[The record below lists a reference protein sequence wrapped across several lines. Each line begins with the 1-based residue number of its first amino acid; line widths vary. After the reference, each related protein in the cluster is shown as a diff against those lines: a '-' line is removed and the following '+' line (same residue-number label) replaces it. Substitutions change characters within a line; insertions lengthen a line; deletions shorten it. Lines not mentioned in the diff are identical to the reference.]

1 VPLVFKGHFR
11 LNKIDKKLTIFGF
24 IFFNFIIMGR
34 IKSEYPVGEFR
45 IRRKPNAKGEVVIYL
60 TYNVNSVA
68 IPRSTG
74 VRINPADWDDKKCMI
89 RLKNPNAARLNNQL
103 KQCRDEID
111 ERIQKYDGLITP
123 QVLADL
129 MDGKYETQISEP
141 KDVDFIKFAQEYHK
155 RRYDL
160 QKIAYSTYYNGSL
173 FIQQFQRFIAAET
186 GEGIILISN
195 LSLDLIERYKAFRLK
210 KGNTKEGINKM
221 LTPLFKAVEYAK
233 DNELLSIKVASTITT
248 AYFDIK
254 QRKYKSEVESG
265 DIHYLTPEQL
275 NAFINLY
282 DKVLQD
288 RTREIMDM
296 FLFSFHACGLRVSDI
311 ITLEWSHIDWK
322 ACEIGKNLFKG
333 NVAHTIPLT
342 EPAIAILKR
351 WQKKQYNKRFVF
363 DLLPENYDLTN
374 EADLDMRRKSKN
386 RTIQVSLNAL
396 GYKIG
401 LPFNLTMHVARH
413 TFAVMALNRGISL
426 HMISQL
432 LGHGSIITTE
442 KVYAQFLPDTI
453 NDAVRNQLAFG
464 SFTPSV

>member
-1 VPLVFKGHFR
+1 M
-11 LNKIDKKLTIFGF
+11 DF
-24 IFFNFIIMGR
+24 IFFNFIMGR

-45 IRRKPNAKGEVVIYL
+45 IRKKPNAKGEVTIYL

-68 IPRSTG
+68 VPRSTG
-74 VRINPADWDDKKCMI
+74 VRINPVDWDDKKCII
-89 RLKNPNAARLNNQL
+89 RCKNPNATRLNNQL

-111 ERIQKYDGLITP
+111 KRIFNYNGVITP

-129 MDGKYETQISEP
+129 MDGKYEMRTSQP
-141 KDVDFIKFAQEYHK
+141 KNVDFIQFAQDYHK

-173 FIQQFQRFIAAET
+173 YIKQFQCFIADET
-186 GEGIILISN
+186 GEGIIPISN
-195 LSLDLIERYKAFRLK
+195 LSLDIIERYKAFRLK

-233 DNELLSIKVASTITT
+233 DNEILSIKTAATITT

-254 QRKYKSEVESG
+254 QRKYNSEVESG
-265 DIHYLTPEQL
+265 DIHYLTPDQL
-275 NAFINLY
+275 NAFVNLY

-322 ACEIGKNLFKG
+322 ACEISKNLFKG

-342 EPAIAILKR
+342 EPAIVILKR
-351 WQKKQYNKRFVF
+351 WQSKNYNKRFVF
-363 DLLPENYDLTN
+363 DLLPENYNLTN

-396 GYKIG
+396 GFKIG
-401 LPFNLTMHVARH
+401 LPFSLTMHVARH

-453 NDAVRNQLAFG
+453 NDTVRNQLIFG
-464 SFTPSV
+464 SFAPTV

>member
-1 VPLVFKGHFR
+1 
-11 LNKIDKKLTIFGF
+11 
-24 IFFNFIIMGR
+24 MGR
-34 IKSEYPVGEFR
+34 IKSEYPTGIFAAR
-45 IRRKPNAKGEVVIYL
+45 HKPNAKGEITIYL
-60 TYNVNSVA
+60 VYYVNGEGV
-68 IPRSTG
+68 PRSTG
-74 VRINPADWDDKKCMI
+74 IRVNFAGWDKVKGRV
-89 RLKNPNAARLNNQL
+89 RLKNPNAGRLNDRL
-103 KQCRDEID
+103 KECRDKID
-111 ERIQKYDGLITP
+111 AQIREYDGPLTP
-123 QVLADL
+123 KILADI
-129 MDGKYETQISEP
+129 MDGKYEVNVTLSKNSDYIQ
-141 KDVDFIKFAQEYHK
+141 FAREYHK
-155 RRYDL
+155 RRYEL
-160 QKIAYSTYYNGSL
+160 QKISYSTFYNGDL
-173 FIQQFQRFIAAET
+173 YITQFGKFVAEVT
-186 GEGIILISN
+186 GKKTIRICDLT
-195 LSLDLIERYKAFRLK
+195 LDLFERYKAFRLQ
-210 KGNTKEGINKM
+210 KGNTKEGVNKM
-221 LTPLFKAVEYAK
+221 LTPLFKAVSYAK
-233 DNELLSIKVASTITT
+233 DNELLSIKVASTITSS
-248 AYFDIK
+248 YFDLK
-254 QRKYKSEVESG
+254 QRKYRSEVEDG
-265 DIHYLTPEQL
+265 NIHYLTPEQL

-351 WQKKQYNKRFVF
+351 WQQKQYNKRFVF

>member
-1 VPLVFKGHFR
+1 M
-11 LNKIDKKLTIFGF
+11 TIFGF

-186 GEGIILISN
+186 GESVILISN

-363 DLLPENYDLTN
+363 DLLPENYDLRN

>member
-1 VPLVFKGHFR
+1 
-11 LNKIDKKLTIFGF
+11 
-24 IFFNFIIMGR
+24 MGR

-233 DNELLSIKVASTITT
+233 DNELLS
-248 AYFDIK
+248 
-254 QRKYKSEVESG
+254 
-265 DIHYLTPEQL
+265 L
-275 NAFINLY
+275 
-282 DKVLQD
+282 
-288 RTREIMDM
+288 
-296 FLFSFHACGLRVSDI
+296 VS
-311 ITLEWSHIDWK
+311 
-322 ACEIGKNLFKG
+322 
-333 NVAHTIPLT
+333 
-342 EPAIAILKR
+342 R
-351 WQKKQYNKRFVF
+351 
-363 DLLPENYDLTN
+363 
-374 EADLDMRRKSKN
+374 
-386 RTIQVSLNAL
+386 
-396 GYKIG
+396 
-401 LPFNLTMHVARH
+401 
-413 TFAVMALNRGISL
+413 
-426 HMISQL
+426 
-432 LGHGSIITTE
+432 
-442 KVYAQFLPDTI
+442 
-453 NDAVRNQLAFG
+453 
-464 SFTPSV
+464 

>member
-1 VPLVFKGHFR
+1 
-11 LNKIDKKLTIFGF
+11 
-24 IFFNFIIMGR
+24 MGR

>member
-1 VPLVFKGHFR
+1 
-11 LNKIDKKLTIFGF
+11 
-24 IFFNFIIMGR
+24 MGR

-401 LPFNLTMHVARH
+401 LPFKLTMHVSRH

>member
-1 VPLVFKGHFR
+1 
-11 LNKIDKKLTIFGF
+11 
-24 IFFNFIIMGR
+24 MGR
-34 IKSEYPVGEFR
+34 IKSEYPVGEVR

>member
-1 VPLVFKGHFR
+1 
-11 LNKIDKKLTIFGF
+11 
-24 IFFNFIIMGR
+24 MGR

-296 FLFSFHACGLRVSDI
+296 FLFSFHTCGLRVSDI

>member
-1 VPLVFKGHFR
+1 
-11 LNKIDKKLTIFGF
+11 
-24 IFFNFIIMGR
+24 MGR

-254 QRKYKSEVESG
+254 QCKYKSEVESG

>member
-1 VPLVFKGHFR
+1 
-11 LNKIDKKLTIFGF
+11 LTIFGF

>member
-1 VPLVFKGHFR
+1 M
-11 LNKIDKKLTIFGF
+11 TIFGF

-296 FLFSFHACGLRVSDI
+296 FLFSFHTCGLRVSDI

>member
-1 VPLVFKGHFR
+1 
-11 LNKIDKKLTIFGF
+11 
-24 IFFNFIIMGR
+24 MGR

-401 LPFNLTMHVARH
+401 LPFNLTMHVGRH

>member
-1 VPLVFKGHFR
+1 
-11 LNKIDKKLTIFGF
+11 
-24 IFFNFIIMGR
+24 MGR

-186 GEGIILISN
+186 GESVILISN

-363 DLLPENYDLTN
+363 DLLPENYDLRN

>member
-1 VPLVFKGHFR
+1 
-11 LNKIDKKLTIFGF
+11 
-24 IFFNFIIMGR
+24 MGR

-45 IRRKPNAKGEVVIYL
+45 IRKKPNAKGEVVIYL

-103 KQCRDEID
+103 KQCRDKID

-141 KDVDFIKFAQEYHK
+141 KDVDFIKFAQDYHK

-195 LSLDLIERYKAFRLK
+195 LSLDLFERYKAFRLK

-275 NAFINLY
+275 NTFINLY

-363 DLLPENYDLTN
+363 DLLPENYDLRN

-432 LGHGSIITTE
+432 LGHGSIVTTE

>member
-1 VPLVFKGHFR
+1 
-11 LNKIDKKLTIFGF
+11 
-24 IFFNFIIMGR
+24 MGR

-426 HMISQL
+426 HMISQ
-432 LGHGSIITTE
+432 

>member
-1 VPLVFKGHFR
+1 
-11 LNKIDKKLTIFGF
+11 
-24 IFFNFIIMGR
+24 MGR

-45 IRRKPNAKGEVVIYL
+45 IRKKPNAKGEVVIYL

-103 KQCRDEID
+103 KQCRDKID

-129 MDGKYETQISEP
+129 MDGKYETQISEL
-141 KDVDFIKFAQEYHK
+141 KDVDFIKFAQDYHK

-195 LSLDLIERYKAFRLK
+195 LSLDLFERYKAFRLK

-275 NAFINLY
+275 NTFINLY

-363 DLLPENYDLTN
+363 DLLPENYDLRN

-432 LGHGSIITTE
+432 LGHGSIVTTE

>member
-1 VPLVFKGHFR
+1 MGR
-11 LNKIDKKLTIFGF
+11 LKSECPSG
-24 IFFNFIIMGR
+24 NFIVR
-34 IKSEYPVGEFR
+34 T
-45 IRRKPNAKGEVVIYL
+45 KPNAKGEVAIYL
-60 TYNVNSVA
+60 IYYINGVPVT
-68 IPRSTG
+68 RSTG
-74 VRINPADWDDKKCMI
+74 VRVNLADWDPKKGMV
-89 RLKNPNAARLNNQL
+89 RLKSPDATRLNNQL
-103 KQCRDEID
+103 RQFRADID
-111 ERIQKYDGLITP
+111 KRIRKYDGTITL

-129 MDGKYETQISEP
+129 IDRKYEMQISQP
-141 KDVDFIKFAQEYHK
+141 KNVDFIQFAQDYHK

-173 FIQQFQRFIAAET
+173 YIKQFQCFIADET
-186 GEGIILISN
+186 GEGIIPISN
-195 LSLDLIERYKAFRLK
+195 LTLDLFERYKAFRLK

-363 DLLPENYDLTN
+363 DLLPENYDLKN

-464 SFTPSV
+464 SFTPSA

>member
-1 VPLVFKGHFR
+1 
-11 LNKIDKKLTIFGF
+11 
-24 IFFNFIIMGR
+24 MGR

-45 IRRKPNAKGEVVIYL
+45 IRKKPNAKGEVVIYL

-74 VRINPADWDDKKCMI
+74 VRINLADWDDKKRMI

-111 ERIQKYDGLITP
+111 ERIQKYDGPITP

-129 MDGKYETQISEP
+129 MDGKYEMQISEP
-141 KDVDFIKFAQEYHK
+141 KDVDFIQFAQEYHK

-173 FIQQFQRFIAAET
+173 YIQQFQRFIAAET
-186 GEGIILISN
+186 GESAILISN

-210 KGNTKEGINKM
+210 KGNTKEGVNKM

-282 DKVLQD
+282 DKVLHD

>member
-1 VPLVFKGHFR
+1 
-11 LNKIDKKLTIFGF
+11 
-24 IFFNFIIMGR
+24 MGR

-401 LPFNLTMHVARH
+401 LPFNLTMHTARH

>member
-1 VPLVFKGHFR
+1 
-11 LNKIDKKLTIFGF
+11 
-24 IFFNFIIMGR
+24 MGR

-45 IRRKPNAKGEVVIYL
+45 IRKKPNAKGEVVIYL

-103 KQCRDEID
+103 KQCRDKID

-141 KDVDFIKFAQEYHK
+141 KDVDFIKFAQDYHK

-195 LSLDLIERYKAFRLK
+195 LSLDLFERYKAFRLK

-233 DNELLSIKVASTITT
+233 DNELLSIKGASTITT

-351 WQKKQYNKRFVF
+351 WQKSNITSVSF
-363 DLLPENYDLTN
+363 LTCYP
-374 EADLDMRRKSKN
+374 KI
-386 RTIQVSLNAL
+386 TI
-396 GYKIG
+396 
-401 LPFNLTMHVARH
+401 
-413 TFAVMALNRGISL
+413 
-426 HMISQL
+426 
-432 LGHGSIITTE
+432 
-442 KVYAQFLPDTI
+442 
-453 NDAVRNQLAFG
+453 
-464 SFTPSV
+464 

>member
-1 VPLVFKGHFR
+1 MPLVFKGDFR

-45 IRRKPNAKGEVVIYL
+45 IRKKPNAKGEVVIYL

-103 KQCRDEID
+103 KQCRDKID

-141 KDVDFIKFAQEYHK
+141 KDVDFIKFAQDYHK

-195 LSLDLIERYKAFRLK
+195 LSLDLFERYKAFRLK

-233 DNELLSIKVASTITT
+233 DNELLSIKGASTITT

-363 DLLPENYDLTN
+363 DLLPENYDLRN

>member
-1 VPLVFKGHFR
+1 
-11 LNKIDKKLTIFGF
+11 
-24 IFFNFIIMGR
+24 MGR

-60 TYNVNSVA
+60 TYTVNSVA

>member
-1 VPLVFKGHFR
+1 MPLVFKGHFR

>member
-1 VPLVFKGHFR
+1 M
-11 LNKIDKKLTIFGF
+11 DF
-24 IFFNFIIMGR
+24 IFVNLILIMGR

-45 IRRKPNAKGEVVIYL
+45 IRKKPNAKGEVVIYL

-68 IPRSTG
+68 VPRSTG
-74 VRINPADWDDKKCMI
+74 VRIKPADWDDKKCMV
-89 RLKNPNAARLNNQL
+89 RLKNPNATRLNTQL
-103 KQCRDEID
+103 KQCRDVID
-111 ERIQKYDGLITP
+111 ERIQKYDGTITP

-129 MDGKYETQISEP
+129 IDGKYETRLSEP
-141 KDVDFIKFAQEYHK
+141 KDVDFITFAQEYYK

-173 FIQQFQRFIAAET
+173 FIQQFQRFIADET
-186 GEGIILISN
+186 GEGTIPISN
-195 LSLDLIERYKAFRLK
+195 LSLDLFERYKAFRLQ
-210 KGNTKEGINKM
+210 KGNTKEGVNKM
-221 LTPLFKAVEYAK
+221 LTPLFKAVSYAK
-233 DNELLSIKVASTITT
+233 DNELLSIKVASTITNS
-248 AYFDIK
+248 YFDLK
-254 QRKYKSEVESG
+254 QRKYRSKVEDS
-265 DIHYLTPEQL
+265 DIHYLTPDQL
-275 NAFINLY
+275 SAFINLY
-282 DKVLQD
+282 DTVLHD

-342 EPAIAILKR
+342 ESAMAILKR
-351 WQKKQYNKRFVF
+351 WQKKKYNKRFVF
-363 DLLPENYDLTN
+363 DLLPEDYDLAD
-374 EADLDMRRKSKN
+374 EADLDIRRKSKN
-386 RTIQVSLNAL
+386 RTLQVSLNAL

-401 LPFNLTMHVARH
+401 LSFNLTMHVARH

-442 KVYAQFLPDTI
+442 KVYAQFLPNTI
-453 NDAVRNQLAFG
+453 NDTVRNQLAFG
-464 SFTPSV
+464 SFAPTV

>member
-1 VPLVFKGHFR
+1 MS
-11 LNKIDKKLTIFGF
+11 
-24 IFFNFIIMGR
+24 FIIMGR

>member
-1 VPLVFKGHFR
+1 
-11 LNKIDKKLTIFGF
+11 
-24 IFFNFIIMGR
+24 MGR

-45 IRRKPNAKGEVVIYL
+45 IRKKPNAKGEVVIYL

-103 KQCRDEID
+103 KQCRDKID

-141 KDVDFIKFAQEYHK
+141 KDVDFIKFAQDYHK

-195 LSLDLIERYKAFRLK
+195 LSLDLFERYKAFRLK

-233 DNELLSIKVASTITT
+233 DNELLSIKGASTITT

-363 DLLPENYDLTN
+363 DLLPENYDLRN

>member
-1 VPLVFKGHFR
+1 
-11 LNKIDKKLTIFGF
+11 
-24 IFFNFIIMGR
+24 MGR

-45 IRRKPNAKGEVVIYL
+45 IRRKPNARGEVVIYL

-233 DNELLSIKVASTITT
+233 DNELLS
-248 AYFDIK
+248 
-254 QRKYKSEVESG
+254 
-265 DIHYLTPEQL
+265 L
-275 NAFINLY
+275 
-282 DKVLQD
+282 
-288 RTREIMDM
+288 
-296 FLFSFHACGLRVSDI
+296 VS
-311 ITLEWSHIDWK
+311 
-322 ACEIGKNLFKG
+322 
-333 NVAHTIPLT
+333 
-342 EPAIAILKR
+342 R
-351 WQKKQYNKRFVF
+351 
-363 DLLPENYDLTN
+363 
-374 EADLDMRRKSKN
+374 
-386 RTIQVSLNAL
+386 
-396 GYKIG
+396 
-401 LPFNLTMHVARH
+401 
-413 TFAVMALNRGISL
+413 
-426 HMISQL
+426 
-432 LGHGSIITTE
+432 
-442 KVYAQFLPDTI
+442 
-453 NDAVRNQLAFG
+453 
-464 SFTPSV
+464 

>member
-1 VPLVFKGHFR
+1 
-11 LNKIDKKLTIFGF
+11 
-24 IFFNFIIMGR
+24 MGR

-401 LPFNLTMHVARH
+401 LPFNLTMHLRRH
-413 TFAVMALNRGISL
+413 GEFSFLLKFKYLQFFAA
-426 HMISQL
+426 
-432 LGHGSIITTE
+432 
-442 KVYAQFLPDTI
+442 
-453 NDAVRNQLAFG
+453 
-464 SFTPSV
+464 

>member
-1 VPLVFKGHFR
+1 MPLVFKGHFR

-233 DNELLSIKVASTITT
+233 DNELLS
-248 AYFDIK
+248 
-254 QRKYKSEVESG
+254 
-265 DIHYLTPEQL
+265 L
-275 NAFINLY
+275 
-282 DKVLQD
+282 
-288 RTREIMDM
+288 
-296 FLFSFHACGLRVSDI
+296 VS
-311 ITLEWSHIDWK
+311 
-322 ACEIGKNLFKG
+322 
-333 NVAHTIPLT
+333 
-342 EPAIAILKR
+342 R
-351 WQKKQYNKRFVF
+351 
-363 DLLPENYDLTN
+363 
-374 EADLDMRRKSKN
+374 
-386 RTIQVSLNAL
+386 
-396 GYKIG
+396 
-401 LPFNLTMHVARH
+401 
-413 TFAVMALNRGISL
+413 
-426 HMISQL
+426 
-432 LGHGSIITTE
+432 
-442 KVYAQFLPDTI
+442 
-453 NDAVRNQLAFG
+453 
-464 SFTPSV
+464 

>member
-1 VPLVFKGHFR
+1 
-11 LNKIDKKLTIFGF
+11 
-24 IFFNFIIMGR
+24 
-34 IKSEYPVGEFR
+34 
-45 IRRKPNAKGEVVIYL
+45 
-60 TYNVNSVA
+60 
-68 IPRSTG
+68 
-74 VRINPADWDDKKCMI
+74 
-89 RLKNPNAARLNNQL
+89 
-103 KQCRDEID
+103 
-111 ERIQKYDGLITP
+111 
-123 QVLADL
+123 
-129 MDGKYETQISEP
+129 
-141 KDVDFIKFAQEYHK
+141 
-155 RRYDL
+155 
-160 QKIAYSTYYNGSL
+160 
-173 FIQQFQRFIAAET
+173 
-186 GEGIILISN
+186 
-195 LSLDLIERYKAFRLK
+195 
-210 KGNTKEGINKM
+210 
-221 LTPLFKAVEYAK
+221 
-233 DNELLSIKVASTITT
+233 
-248 AYFDIK
+248 
-254 QRKYKSEVESG
+254 
-265 DIHYLTPEQL
+265 
-275 NAFINLY
+275 
-282 DKVLQD
+282 
-288 RTREIMDM
+288 M

-363 DLLPENYDLTN
+363 DLLPENYDLRN

>member
-1 VPLVFKGHFR
+1 M
-11 LNKIDKKLTIFGF
+11 TIFGF

-45 IRRKPNAKGEVVIYL
+45 IRKKPNAKGEVVIYL

-103 KQCRDEID
+103 KQCRDKID

-141 KDVDFIKFAQEYHK
+141 KDVDFIKFAQDYHK

-195 LSLDLIERYKAFRLK
+195 LSLDLFERYKAFRLK

-233 DNELLSIKVASTITT
+233 DNELLSIKGASTITT

-363 DLLPENYDLTN
+363 DLLPENYDLRN

>member
-1 VPLVFKGHFR
+1 M
-11 LNKIDKKLTIFGF
+11 TIFGF

>member
-1 VPLVFKGHFR
+1 VPLVFKGDFR

-45 IRRKPNAKGEVVIYL
+45 IRKKPNAKGEVVIYL

-103 KQCRDEID
+103 KQCRDKID

-141 KDVDFIKFAQEYHK
+141 KDVDFIKFAQDYHK

-195 LSLDLIERYKAFRLK
+195 LSLDLFERYKAFRLK

-233 DNELLSIKVASTITT
+233 DNELLSIKGASTITT

-363 DLLPENYDLTN
+363 DLLPENYDLRN

>member
-1 VPLVFKGHFR
+1 
-11 LNKIDKKLTIFGF
+11 
-24 IFFNFIIMGR
+24 MGR

-45 IRRKPNAKGEVVIYL
+45 IRKKPNAKGEVVIYL

-103 KQCRDEID
+103 KQCRDKID

-141 KDVDFIKFAQEYHK
+141 KDVDFIKFAQDYHK

-195 LSLDLIERYKAFRLK
+195 LSLDLFERYKAFRLK
-210 KGNTKEGINKM
+210 KGNTKEGVNKM

-363 DLLPENYDLTN
+363 DLLPENYDLRN

>member
-1 VPLVFKGHFR
+1 
-11 LNKIDKKLTIFGF
+11 
-24 IFFNFIIMGR
+24 MGR

-89 RLKNPNAARLNNQL
+89 RLKNPNAVRLNNQL

-111 ERIQKYDGLITP
+111 ERIQKYDGPITP

-129 MDGKYETQISEP
+129 MDGKYEMQISEP

-173 FIQQFQRFIAAET
+173 YIQQFQRFIAAET
-186 GEGIILISN
+186 GEGVILISN

-210 KGNTKEGINKM
+210 KGNTKEGVNKM

-453 NDAVRNQLAFG
+453 NDVVRNQLAFG